1 LRLAAGK
8 RNLGRFS
15 EHFVFNSTPAE
26 FADLKSQIVISTWG
40 AARGAHGCDAFAE
53 QRVSMISRVL
63 ESRRAA
69 R

>member
-40 AARGAHGCDAFAE
+40 AAPGAHGCMRSPNSA
-53 QRVSMISRVL
+53 SR
-63 ESRRAA
+63 
-69 R
+69 